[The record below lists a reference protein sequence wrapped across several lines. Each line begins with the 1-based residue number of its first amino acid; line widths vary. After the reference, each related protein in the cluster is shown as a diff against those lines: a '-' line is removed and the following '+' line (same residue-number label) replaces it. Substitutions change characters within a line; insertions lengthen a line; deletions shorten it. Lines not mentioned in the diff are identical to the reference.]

1 MFSKVSSVG
10 LFGLATYMVEVEADV
25 SGGLPRFDVVGL
37 PDTAVSESRERVRSA
52 MKNAGLSFPV
62 GRITVNLAP
71 ADKRKEGP
79 LYDLPIFV
87 ALLQATG
94 QLRADLKGKAFIGE
108 LSLNGNV
115 RRVNGALPMV
125 IEARQRGFEE
135 IFVPALNAAESC
147 VIDGIKVYPV
157 NNVFELLA
165 HLRGTDPITP
175 AQKDNYSEQYLEP
188 DAPDFSDVMGQYEAK
203 FALEVAA
210 AGGHNVMM
218 IGPPGSGK
226 SMLAKRIPSILPDM
240 SFEESIETTK
250 VHSVA
255 GALPPGVSLIRS
267 RPFRSPH
274 HTVSPA
280 GFSGGGGGSM
290 PRPGEMSLAHNG
302 VLFLDELPEF
312 AKTTLES
319 MRQPMEDGVI
329 NITRVAGTVSYACSF
344 MLVCAMNPCP
354 CGFYG
359 HPTKQCT
366 CSNGSASRYLNRVSG
381 PLLDRLDIHIEV
393 PPVDYDDLSAKT
405 KSESSAEI
413 KKRVDAARQI
423 QRERFKGTS
432 TTCNAKMTPA
442 QTRKFCV
449 ITDRANDMLK
459 NAFDR
464 LGLSARAYD
473 KILRVAR
480 TVADLDGSEEIDVQH
495 ISRAIQFRSL
505 DRKFWGR

>member
-94 QLRADLKGKAFIGE
+94 QLRADLNGKAFIGE

-165 HLRGTDPITP
+165 HLRGTDPIAP
-175 AQKDNYSEQYLEP
+175 AQKENFSEQYLEP

-274 HTVSPA
+274 HSVSPA

-312 AKTTLES
+312 
-319 MRQPMEDGVI
+319 
-329 NITRVAGTVSYACSF
+329 
-344 MLVCAMNPCP
+344 
-354 CGFYG
+354 
-359 HPTKQCT
+359 
-366 CSNGSASRYLNRVSG
+366 
-381 PLLDRLDIHIEV
+381 
-393 PPVDYDDLSAKT
+393 
-405 KSESSAEI
+405 EI
-413 KKRVDAARQI
+413 
-423 QRERFKGTS
+423 G
-432 TTCNAKMTPA
+432 
-442 QTRKFCV
+442 
-449 ITDRANDMLK
+449 RAH
-459 NAFDR
+459 
-464 LGLSARAYD
+464 
-473 KILRVAR
+473 V
-480 TVADLDGSEEIDVQH
+480 
-495 ISRAIQFRSL
+495 
-505 DRKFWGR
+505 

>member
-1 MFSKVSSVG
+1 MFSKVNSVG
-10 LFGLATYMVEVEADV
+10 LFGMATYMVEVEADV
-25 SGGLPRFDVVGL
+25 SNGLPRFDVVGL

-52 MKNAGLSFPV
+52 MKNAGLAFPV

-94 QLRADLKGKAFIGE
+94 QLRCSMQGRAFLGE
-108 LSLNGNV
+108 LSLNGDI
-115 RRVNGALPMV
+115 RRVNGVLPMV

-135 IFVPALNAAESC
+135 IFVPAPNAAEGC
-147 VIDGIKVYPV
+147 VVDGIKVYPV

-165 HLRGTDPITP
+165 HLRETELITP
-175 AQKDNYSEQYLEP
+175 ADPKNYTEQVLAP
-188 DAPDFSDVMGQYEAK
+188 DAPDFSDVKGQFEAK

-210 AGGHNVMM
+210 AGGHNVLM

-226 SMLAKRIPSILPDM
+226 SMLAKRLPSILPDM

-255 GALPPGVSLIRS
+255 GALPAGVSLIRS

-274 HTVSPA
+274 HSVSPA

-312 AKTTLES
+312 AKSTLES

-329 NITRVAGTVSYACSF
+329 NITRVAGTASYACSF

-359 HPTKQCT
+359 HPTKTCT
-366 CSNGSASRYLNRVSG
+366 CSPGTANRYLSKVSG

-393 PPVDYDDLSAKT
+393 PPVDYDDLSSKT
-405 KSESSAEI
+405 KAESSAQI
-413 KKRVDAARQI
+413 KKRVDAAREI

-432 TTCNAKMTPA
+432 TTCNANMTPA
-442 QTRKFCV
+442 QTRQFCTV
-449 ITDRANDMLK
+449 TERADEMLK
-459 NAFDR
+459 NAFER
-464 LGLSARAYD
+464 IGLSARAYD

-480 TVADLDGSEEIDVQH
+480 TVADLDGSEVIDTQH
-495 ISRAIQFRSL
+495 ISRAIRFRSL